1 MSGMGTYDLETG
13 RELLQV
19 PDRDGAVVGE
29 VDLRL
34 DGEEAVDLALGGEL
48 GGVVLDVHG
57 DRRGFTR
64 VLLLALHN
72 RVSFKIIEA

>member
-1 MSGMGTYDLETG
+1 MPDGHRSEA
-13 RELLQV
+13 RQVELALYRQ
-19 PDRDGAVVGE
+19 
-29 VDLRL
+29 
-34 DGEEAVDLALGGEL
+34 EAVDVALGGEL

-72 RVSFKIIEA
+72 LVSFKIIEA

>member
-13 RELLQV
+13 RQLLHV

-48 GGVVLDVHG
+48 GCELLEVDALGLQAELHLLVLAH
-57 DRRGFTR
+57 
-64 VLLLALHN
+64 
-72 RVSFKIIEA
+72 